1 MNLSSKNSLNKKIIH
16 TILIVGS
23 LLMVIPFILTP
34 IVQTLVAYFSMYIG
48 LVPRFTGVQ
57 VPWCMPI
64 ILKPLL
70 AGGWQAAILQVVCIF
85 IGCLIWYPFFKVSDK
100 QRYEQEQSL
109 EATAE

>member
-1 MNLSSKNSLNKKIIH
+1 
-16 TILIVGS
+16 
-23 LLMVIPFILTP
+23 MVL
-34 IVQTLVAYFSMYIG
+34 
-48 LVPRFTGVQ
+48 
-57 VPWCMPI
+57 PI

-109 EATAE
+109 EATVE